1 MKTVLMISVAL
12 AFLGC
17 KHEPKVV
24 FPDKG
29 YENIVWSASAKR
41 QNIAVS
47 HLTQNAY
54 SSTHLIRIKGSEKP
68 HYHDQHDLTVTI
80 LSGETILHFRDHE
93 VILYQGDVIHIPKGT
108 YHWAEN
114 IDSKAS
120 VVFATFSPA
129 FRGLDRR
136 LADRFDIEI

>member
-1 MKTVLMISVAL
+1 MYFIHKKVTLFAVAI
-12 AFLGC
+12 AFVGC
-17 KHEPKVV
+17 SNHQPKVV

-29 YENIVWSASAKR
+29 YENMEWSASAKA
-41 QNIAVS
+41 QNIAVF
-47 HLTQNAY
+47 HLTQDAY

-80 LSGETILHFRDHE
+80 LEGESIIHFRDHE

-129 FRGLDRR
+129 FRGKDKR
-136 LADRFDIEI
+136 LAD